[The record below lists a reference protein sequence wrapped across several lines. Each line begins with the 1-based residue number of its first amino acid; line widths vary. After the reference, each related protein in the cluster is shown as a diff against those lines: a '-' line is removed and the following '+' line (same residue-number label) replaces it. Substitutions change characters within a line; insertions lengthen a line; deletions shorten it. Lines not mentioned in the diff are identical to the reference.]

1 MLAILLGLALAAP
14 SASDTAPAQA
24 APPPAAPTA
33 GAPAATPTKAADDPL
48 VCRSETP
55 IGTKL
60 PKRTCIRK
68 SERDRQKRESR
79 EALELYQRRSDGPS
93 PERM

>member
-1 MLAILLGLALAAP
+1 VLAILLAAALAAP
-14 SASDTAPAQA
+14 AVVDTAPPAA
-24 APPPAAPTA
+24 APA
-33 GAPAATPTKAADDPL
+33 GAPATAPPKAADDPL

-68 SERDRQKRESR
+68 SERDRQERESKD
-79 EALELYQRRSDGPS
+79 ALQLIQRRSSGPS

>member
-1 MLAILLGLALAAP
+1 MLAILVALAVAAP
-14 SASDTAPAQA
+14 SATDTATPAAQDA
-24 APPPAAPTA
+24 GPPAAA
-33 GAPAATPTKAADDPL
+33 SAAAPAKAAENDPL
-48 VCRSETP
+48 ICRSETP

-79 EALELYQRRSDGPS
+79 DALQLMQERSKGPS
-93 PERM
+93 EERL